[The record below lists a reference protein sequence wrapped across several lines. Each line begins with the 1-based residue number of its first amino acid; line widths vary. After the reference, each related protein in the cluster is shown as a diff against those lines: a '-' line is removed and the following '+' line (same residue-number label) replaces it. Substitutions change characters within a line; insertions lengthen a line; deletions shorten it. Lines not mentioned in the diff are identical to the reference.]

1 MQNPHNTG
9 SSFQGNRNLA
19 LEDNEAGICILTM
32 YGTGAS
38 KNSSMSSGKI
48 WKFEQIITNPRYS

>member
-19 LEDNEAGICILTM
+19 LEDNELESEYSQCM
-32 YGTGAS
+32 
-38 KNSSMSSGKI
+38 
-48 WKFEQIITNPRYS
+48 EQEHPKTPACHLVKSENLSR